1 VPEQTNDTNGLA
13 SISFVDTSDPVRCA
27 DCLIGVDSSEM
38 RLWLLMALVL
48 LAAPSVAQASTAKV
62 VFPSDSGSAFSYIAA
77 PGETN
82 QVEVSLLAGT
92 VTIRDTGASI
102 TAGDG
107 CVSVDAHEVTCAV
120 GIHDQLGVALD
131 DLGDSLTLEGDG
143 VDWDVR
149 GGDGADTLVDSC
161 PTGCGFLSGGPGDDT
176 LQGRGISGGAGD
188 DTLTGSPKGDSI
200 GGGPGNDTLSGAGGY
215 DMLLPAAGDDTVD
228 GGVGRDTVWFSALPP
243 TGVTADLRTGVA
255 TGDGTDTLTGVESL
269 IGSSRGDH
277 FSGDW
282 HANSFDG
289 QGGDDVLIGR
299 GGADKL
305 DGYCCLRGNDRLYGG
320 PGRDRLWGGRGN
332 DVLRGGTGVD
342 RLRGQNGDDRLRA
355 KDGLRDDVVGG
366 LGFDRARVDPIDIV
380 SSIEAFF

>member
-1 VPEQTNDTNGLA
+1 
-13 SISFVDTSDPVRCA
+13 
-27 DCLIGVDSSEM
+27 M
-38 RLWLLMALVL
+38 RLPLLVALAL
-48 LAAPSVAQASTAKV
+48 LAAPGLAHGSTAKV
-62 VFPSDSGSAFSYIAA
+62 VLPPDSGSLFSYIAA

-82 QVEVSLLAGT
+82 QVEASLLAGT

-131 DLGDSLTLEGDG
+131 DLGDSLILEGDG

-161 PTGCGFLSGGPGDDT
+161 PTGCGFLFGGPGNDT
-176 LQGRGISGGAGD
+176 LQGRGISGGGGD
-188 DTLTGSPKGDSI
+188 DTLTGSLKGDSI
-200 GGGPGNDTLSGAGGY
+200 GGGSGNDTLSGAAGN

-228 GGVGRDTVWFSALPP
+228 GGLGRDTVWFAARPP
-243 TGVTADLRTGVA
+243 IGITADLRTGVA

-269 IGSSRGDH
+269 IGSSRDDH

-289 QGGDDVLIGR
+289 QGGGDVLIGR
-299 GGADKL
+299 GGADNL
-305 DGYCCLRGNDRLYGG
+305 DGNCCSGGNDRLYGG
-320 PGRDRLWGGRGN
+320 PGRDRLWGGPGN
-332 DVLRGGTGVD
+332 DLLQGGRGVD
-342 RLRGQNGDDRLRA
+342 RLRGQNGNDRLRA

-366 LGFDRARVDPIDIV
+366 LGFDRARVDSIDVV

>member
-1 VPEQTNDTNGLA
+1 
-13 SISFVDTSDPVRCA
+13 
-27 DCLIGVDSSEM
+27 M
-38 RLWLLMALVL
+38 RLSLVVALVV
-48 LAAPSVAQASTAKV
+48 LAAPGLAQASTAHV
-62 VFPSDSGSAFSYIAA
+62 VFPPDSGSRFSYIAA

-107 CVSVDAHEVTCAV
+107 CVSVNAHEVTCAL
-120 GIHDQLGVALD
+120 GIHDHLGVTLNDLD
-131 DLGDSLTLEGDG
+131 DSLTLEGDG
-143 VDWDVR
+143 VGWDVR
-149 GGDGADTLVDSC
+149 GGEGADTLVDSC
-161 PTGCGFLSGGPGDDT
+161 PTGCGFLFGGPGDDT

-188 DTLTGSPKGDSI
+188 DTLTGSPKRDSI

-215 DMLLPAAGDDTVD
+215 DTLLPAAGDDTVD

-243 TGVTADLRTGVA
+243 TGVIADLRTGVA
-255 TGDGTDTLTGVESL
+255 TGDGTDTLTSVESL
-269 IGSSRGDH
+269 IGSGRDDH

-289 QGGDDVLIGR
+289 QGGGDVLIGR

-305 DGYCCLRGNDRLYGG
+305 DGNCCLRGNDRLSGG
-320 PGRDRLWGGRGN
+320 PGRDRLWGGRGH

-342 RLRGQNGDDRLRA
+342 RLRGQNGDDRFRA

-366 LGFDRARVDPIDIV
+366 PGFDRARVDPIDV
-380 SSIEAFF
+380 VGSIEAFF

>member
-1 VPEQTNDTNGLA
+1 
-13 SISFVDTSDPVRCA
+13 
-27 DCLIGVDSSEM
+27 M
-38 RLWLLMALVL
+38 RLSLLVALAL
-48 LAAPSVAQASTAKV
+48 LAAPGLAHGSTAKV
-62 VFPSDSGSAFSYIAA
+62 VFPPDSGSLFSYIAA

-82 QVEVSLLAGT
+82 QVEASLLADT

-102 TAGDG
+102 TAGGG
-107 CVSVDAHEVTCAV
+107 CVSVNAHEVMCAV
-120 GIHDQLGVALD
+120 GIHDQLGVALA

-176 LQGRGISGGAGD
+176 LQGRGMSGGAGD
-188 DTLTGSPKGDSI
+188 DTLTGSLKGDSI
-200 GGGPGNDTLSGAGGY
+200 GGGPGNDTLSGGGGF

-228 GGVGRDTVWFSALPP
+228 GGVGRDTVWFSRSSI
-243 TGVTADLRTGVA
+243 GITADLRTGVA

-269 IGSSRGDH
+269 IGSSRDDR

-299 GGADKL
+299 GGDDKL

-342 RLRGQNGDDRLRA
+342 RLRGQHGNDRLRA
-355 KDGLRDDVVGG
+355 KDDFPDRVAGG
-366 LGFDRARVDPIDIV
+366 LGFDRAGVDSIDVV

>member
-1 VPEQTNDTNGLA
+1 
-13 SISFVDTSDPVRCA
+13 
-27 DCLIGVDSSEM
+27 M
-38 RLWLLMALVL
+38 RLSLLVALAL
-48 LAAPSVAQASTAKV
+48 LAAPGLARASTAKV
-62 VFPSDSGSAFSYIAA
+62 VFPPDSGSLFSYMAA

-82 QVEVSLLAGT
+82 QVEAGLLAGI
-92 VTIRDTGASI
+92 VTIRDTGTSI
-102 TAGDG
+102 TPGAG

-149 GGDGADTLVDSC
+149 SGDGADTLVDSC
-161 PTGCGFLSGGPGDDT
+161 PTGCGFLFGGPGDDT

-255 TGDGTDTLTGVESL
+255 TGDGTDTLTRVESL
-269 IGSSRGDH
+269 IGSGRDDH

-299 GGADKL
+299 RGADKL
-305 DGYCCLRGNDRLYGG
+305 DGFCCLRGNDRLYGG

-332 DVLRGGTGVD
+332 DVLRGGTAVD
-342 RLRGQNGDDRLRA
+342 RLRGQNGNDRLLA

-366 LGFDRARVDPIDIV
+366 LGFDRARVDSIDIV

>member
-1 VPEQTNDTNGLA
+1 
-13 SISFVDTSDPVRCA
+13 
-27 DCLIGVDSSEM
+27 M
-38 RLWLLMALVL
+38 RQSLLVALVL
-48 LAAPSVAQASTAKV
+48 LAAPSLAQASTAEV
-62 VFPSDSGSAFSYIAA
+62 VFPPDSGSVFSYIAA

-82 QVEVSLLAGT
+82 QVEASLLAGT
-92 VTIRDTGASI
+92 VTIRDPGASI

-107 CVSVDAHEVTCAV
+107 CVVSVDAHEVTCAV

-131 DLGDSLTLEGDG
+131 DLDDSFTLEGDA

-149 GGDGADTLVDSC
+149 GGEGADTLVDSC
-161 PTGCGFLSGGPGDDT
+161 PTGCGFLFGGPGNDT

-228 GGVGRDTVWFSALPP
+228 GGVGRDTVWFSARPS
-243 TGVTADLRTGVA
+243 TGITADLSTGLA

-269 IGSSRGDH
+269 IGSRRDDH
-277 FSGDW
+277 FSGDS

-289 QGGDDVLIGR
+289 QGGGDVLIGR

-305 DGYCCLRGNDRLYGG
+305 DGNCCSGGNDRLYGG

-332 DVLRGGTGVD
+332 DLLRGGRGAD
-342 RLRGQNGDDRLRA
+342 RLRGQNGNDRVRA
-355 KDGLRDDVVGG
+355 KDGFPDRVWGG
-366 LGFDRARVDPIDIV
+366 LGFDRARVDRGLDIV
-380 SSIEAFF
+380 LSIEAFF

>member
-1 VPEQTNDTNGLA
+1 
-13 SISFVDTSDPVRCA
+13 
-27 DCLIGVDSSEM
+27 M
-38 RLWLLMALVL
+38 RLSFLVALVL

-62 VFPSDSGSAFSYIAA
+62 VFPPDFGSLFSYIAA

-107 CVSVDAHEVTCAV
+107 CVSVDAHEVTCAL
-120 GIHDQLGVALD
+120 GIHDQLGVTLD
-131 DLGDSLTLEGDG
+131 DLDDSLTLEGDG
-143 VDWDVR
+143 VDWEVR

-176 LQGRGISGGAGD
+176 LQGSLISGGAGD
-188 DTLTGSPKGDSI
+188 DTLTGSPNEDSI
-200 GGGPGNDTLSGAGGY
+200 GGGSGNDALSGAGGN
-215 DMLLPAAGDDTVD
+215 DTLLPAAGDDTVD
-228 GGVGRDTVWFSALPP
+228 GGAGLDTVWFSALPL

-255 TGDGTDTLTGVESL
+255 TGDGTDTLTRVENL
-269 IGSSRGDH
+269 IGSGRDDH

-282 HANSFDG
+282 HANRFDG

-299 GGADKL
+299 RGADRL
-305 DGYCCLRGNDRLYGG
+305 DGFCCLRGNDRLYGG

-342 RLRGQNGDDRLRA
+342 RLRGQNGNDRLLA

-366 LGFDRARVDPIDIV
+366 LGFDRARVDPIDVV